1 MRNYEFIIHPFFSS
15 SSFFFLP
22 PSYSPTPLLPFF
34 LFFFWMINYEFL
46 ILPLIQ
52 FFHSFLLS
60 FASPLS
66 LLLSPSLLYSQ
77 IFLDEKRT
85 FFILPLFTFLFFS
98 CSPALPSHL
107 SLFSWM
113 KKIPFFILPFIH
125 SSFFP
130 LLLFS
135 FSFSSPSF
143 SWMKKKYLF
152 LPTPLLSPSLI
163 FFIFPQATI
172 YDLQF
177 LVGKMIECKMRIRQ
191 NWMQHR
197 DFPGGHP
204 SQYYSG
210 PKALNFRVLMGSG
223 VVALV

>member
-1 MRNYEFIIHPFFSS
+1 
-15 SSFFFLP
+15 
-22 PSYSPTPLLPFF
+22 
-34 LFFFWMINYEFL
+34 
-46 ILPLIQ
+46 
-52 FFHSFLLS
+52 
-60 FASPLS
+60 
-66 LLLSPSLLYSQ
+66 
-77 IFLDEKRT
+77 
-85 FFILPLFTFLFFS
+85 
-98 CSPALPSHL
+98 
-107 SLFSWM
+107 
-113 KKIPFFILPFIH
+113 
-125 SSFFP
+125 
-130 LLLFS
+130 
-135 FSFSSPSF
+135 
-143 SWMKKKYLF
+143 MKKKYLF

-172 YDLQF
+172 YDLRF

>member
-1 MRNYEFIIHPFFSS
+1 MYIFHSPTIHIFILLL
-15 SSFFFLP
+15 LP
-22 PSYSPTPLLPFF
+22 PP
-34 LFFFWMINYEFL
+34 
-46 ILPLIQ
+46 
-52 FFHSFLLS
+52 
-60 FASPLS
+60 
-66 LLLSPSLLYSQ
+66 
-77 IFLDEKRT
+77 
-85 FFILPLFTFLFFS
+85 
-98 CSPALPSHL
+98 LPSHL

-113 KKIPFFILPFIH
+113 TNFPFFILPFIH
-125 SSFFP
+125 SSFIP
-130 LLLFS
+130 LFLDE
-135 FSFSSPSF
+135 
-143 SWMKKKYLF
+143 KKRYLF

-172 YDLQF
+172 YDLRF
-177 LVGKMIECKMRIRQ
+177 LVRRMIECKMRIRQ